1 MATFIGLINL
11 TDQGIRNVKDS
22 PQRFEAFQAMAEKL
36 GVKVKNVYY
45 TLGQYDMLVVIE
57 GPEEAV
63 TAALL
68 TVSSLGNV
76 RTQALR
82 AFSLEETKGIVSA
95 MP

>member
-11 TDQGIRNVKDS
+11 TEQGIRNVKDS
-22 PQRFEAFQAMAEKL
+22 PRRFEAFQAMAEKL

-57 GPEEAV
+57 GSEEAV

-76 RTQALR
+76 RTQTLR
-82 AFSLEETKGIVSA
+82 GFTLEETKGIVSA

>member
-22 PQRFEAFQAMAEKL
+22 PRRFEAFQAAAEKL
-36 GVKVKNVYY
+36 GVKVKSVYY

-57 GPEEAV
+57 GPDEAV

-76 RTQALR
+76 RTQTLR
-82 AFSLEETKGIVSA
+82 GFSLDEIKGIVSA